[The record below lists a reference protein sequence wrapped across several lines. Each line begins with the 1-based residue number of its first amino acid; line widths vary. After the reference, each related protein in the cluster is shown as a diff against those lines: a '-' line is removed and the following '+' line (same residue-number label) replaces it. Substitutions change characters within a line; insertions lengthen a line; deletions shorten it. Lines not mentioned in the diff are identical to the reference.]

1 MQGGYFMTIE
11 DKEMILRSIFDKTDL
26 IDEKDKQAVV
36 AYIRGTADTRER
48 VRLENETKYATKSK

>member
-1 MQGGYFMTIE
+1 MTIE

-48 VRLENETKYATKSK
+48 VRLENVSQNRIENK

>member
-1 MQGGYFMTIE
+1 MTIE

-48 VRLENETKYATKSK
+48 VRLENESKYSTENK